1 MKKKK
6 LLIVVTATLTLAVAI
21 HCLAQSYING
31 LWRAASKTAASIT
44 GDIAISDAKV
54 TINFKSFPLAPI
66 RSLQPAEVAAVFDAD
81 VNTSPPGNLFRLN
94 VPASFRLLHRNTLCG
109 SDDTQWMATYLDGK
123 TLQVAFFSGD
133 DVPVFTME
141 AMANSTR
148 LCGVFSY
155 AR

>member
-1 MKKKK
+1 MKK
-6 LLIVVTATLTLAVAI
+6 LSIAVTAMFTLTIAI
-21 HCLAQSYING
+21 HSPAQGYVKG
-31 LWRAASKTAASIT
+31 PWRAASKTAASIT
-44 GDIAISDAKV
+44 GDIVISDAKV

-81 VNTSPPGNLFRLN
+81 VNTAPPGNLFRLSL
-94 VPASFRLLHRNTLCG
+94 PASFRLLHRNTLCG

-148 LCGVFSY
+148 LCGVY
-155 AR
+155 AYVR